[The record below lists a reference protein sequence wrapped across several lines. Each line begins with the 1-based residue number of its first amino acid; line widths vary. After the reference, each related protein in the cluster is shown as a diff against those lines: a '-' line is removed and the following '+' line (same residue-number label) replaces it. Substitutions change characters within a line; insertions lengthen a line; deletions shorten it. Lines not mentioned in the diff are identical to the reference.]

1 MTILWADIGPVVVA
15 VSLRQAISLIWWS
28 PLMFARQY
36 AALSGVTMDEF
47 RRRWPWVFGVDTVG
61 AVFTAL
67 ALRYVIDKLGATS
80 LLGGVGIGLMIWF
93 AFNVVTRASLTLY
106 ARRPM
111 QLYGMTTAFFGITMA
126 LMGGVFGY
134 LD

>member
-1 MTILWADIGPVVVA
+1 MAIHWAGIGPLVVA
-15 VSLRQAISLIWWS
+15 VTLRQAIGLVWWS

-47 RRRWPWVFGVDTVG
+47 RRRWPWVFAVDTAG
-61 AVFTAL
+61 AICTAL
-67 ALRYVIDKLGATS
+67 ALRYLIDKLGATS
-80 LLGGVGIGLMIWF
+80 LLGGAGVGVMIWF
-93 AFNVVTRASLTLY
+93 AFNLVTRASLTLY

-126 LMGGVFGY
+126 VMGGVFGY
-134 LD
+134 FD

>member
-1 MTILWADIGPVVVA
+1 MTIHWAGIEPLVVA
-15 VSLRQAISLIWWS
+15 VALRQAIGLVWWS
-28 PLMFARQY
+28 PWLFARQF
-36 AALSGVTMDEF
+36 AALSGVTMEEF

-67 ALRYVIDKLGATS
+67 ALRYLIDKLGATTP
-80 LLGGVGIGLMIWF
+80 LGGAAIGLMIWF

-111 QLYGMTTAFFGITMA
+111 QLYAITTAFFGITMV
-126 LMGGVFGY
+126 LMGAVFGY